1 MASYILSLVAAS
13 MAAAIVELLAPR
25 GEGGRI
31 AAQVR
36 MVAGLF
42 LIVALL
48 LPLRDGVAFLAD
60 LADGD
65 GLDVDIPSYDA
76 SAYEAT
82 LQVSL
87 LSMGSE
93 ELAAWVRNTVAE
105 ELSISAD
112 LVEVIP
118 VWGESGNGSETIP
131 PPLAEVYVVLSG
143 SAVLA
148 DPHAIEALVSEALG
162 CPCRVSVSF

>member
-1 MASYILSLVAAS
+1 MAAS
-13 MAAAIVELLAPR
+13 IVELLAPR

-65 GLDVDIPSYDA
+65 GLDVDIPSYDIPT
-76 SAYEAT
+76 YEAT
-82 LQVSL
+82 LQASL

-93 ELAAWVRNTVAE
+93 EVAAWVRDTVAE

-112 LVEVIP
+112 LVEVVP
-118 VWGESGNGSETIP
+118 VWEESESIP
-131 PPLAEVYVVLSG
+131 PPLAEVYVALSG
-143 SAVLA
+143 SAMLA
-148 DPHAIEALVSEALG
+148 DPRIIEALVSEALG